1 MEVAAISLPGIMA
14 ALRPL
19 LKPKTVKKR
28 TKKFI
33 WHQSDRYAKI
43 KWNWWKPRGINNRVH
58 RRFKGQIL
66 MPNTG
71 YGSNKKTKHML
82 PSGFQKFLVYNVK
95 ELEVLLMCNKSHS
108 AEIVHNVSSKN
119 CKAIVERAAQ
129 LAIRL
134 KQINKKKPLKV
145 DL

>member
-82 PSGFQKFLVYNVK
+82 PSGFQKFLVHRS
-95 ELEVLLMCNKSHS
+95 LTC
-108 AEIVHNVSSKN
+108 AEIAHNVSSKN

-129 LAIRL
+129 LAIRVTNPKARL
-134 KQINKKKPLKV
+134 HGQENE
-145 DL
+145 